1 MLNQETLD
9 KIRELVE
16 DFFQKMNL
24 EVEISVAPPEDLP
37 LREDGI
43 KNYLLSININTQDP
57 QILIGERG
65 QTLNEIQQLL
75 RAILKR
81 KIQEPVFI
89 NFDIADYKK
98 KKTEYLK
105 EMVRSLADEVSLTK
119 EEKSLP
125 PMSSYERRIVHL
137 ELAGREDVVTESIG
151 EEPERKIVVKPAA

>member
-1 MLNQETLD
+1 MLNQEILD

-24 EVEISVAPPEDLP
+24 EAEINVAPPEELP

-89 NFDIADYKK
+89 NLDIADYKK